1 MSASE
6 TSTLLGCST
15 RQRLER
21 HSASSSLVRDA
32 IIGFA
37 DGLTVPFAVTAGL
50 SSIGSTTLVTLGGSA
65 ELFAGSIS
73 MGLSAYLAA
82 LTDAQHFQTEEAREQ
97 RQITDTPSLEGEI
110 VIDMFT
116 KYGISREEILPLLES
131 FRRNPESWIRFM
143 MDFELKL
150 ERPTPSQPM
159 RSAVTMGMAYFIGG
173 VIPMVPYFTAEHI
186 STALMI
192 SIGIATAMLFTF
204 GYLKS
209 IVTGVSRY
217 AALYGS
223 LETFLIGAAAAGG
236 SYGIVRFV
244 NKWFEP

>member
-1 MSASE
+1 VDIAK
-6 TSTLLGCST
+6 TS
-15 RQRLER
+15 Q
-21 HSASSSLVRDA
+21 
-32 IIGFA
+32 
-37 DGLTVPFAVTAGL
+37 
-50 SSIGSTTLVTLGGSA
+50 
-65 ELFAGSIS
+65 
-73 MGLSAYLAA
+73 
-82 LTDAQHFQTEEAREQ
+82 
-97 RQITDTPSLEGEI
+97 
-110 VIDMFT
+110 
-116 KYGISREEILPLLES
+116 
-131 FRRNPESWIRFM
+131 
-143 MDFELKL
+143 
-150 ERPTPSQPM
+150 
-159 RSAVTMGMAYFIGG
+159 GG

-186 STALMI
+186 NTALMI